1 MKIALDAMGGDFAP
15 KNEIMGAI
23 AAVKN
28 DPEIEV
34 VLVGDADIINAELQK
49 NGSPKRITVVD
60 AKERISMNELP
71 TQAIKKEKSS
81 LMVAVKLLKED
92 KVDALVSAGNTGAV
106 LAASIFK
113 VGRINNVDRPGIV
126 AIFPTMNRPLVA
138 LDLGANVD
146 CKVKHLVQFAK
157 MGSVYSQHRFGIARP
172 QVRLLNIGEEEHK
185 GNELTTETYKLLM
198 QDKSINFVGN
208 LEPSHLLAGDTDVV
222 VCDGFVGNVVLKL
235 GEGLISTVFK
245 MIKGT
250 ISKSLMAMFGA
261 IFMLP
266 ALKKIK
272 RKFDYDEF
280 GGTLLLGVKKPV
292 IKAHGSASPKALKNA
307 IREAAI
313 MVKEQI
319 VDDIAKILSE
329 DSEVVKNNGEKEK
342 HGKK

>member
-15 KNEIMGAI
+15 KNEILGAI

-28 DPEIEV
+28 DSEVEV
-34 VLVGDADIINAELQK
+34 VLVGDETILNEELK
-49 NGSPKRITVVD
+49 KLGSPKRITVVD
-60 AKERISMNELP
+60 AKERILMSELP
-71 TQAIKKEKSS
+71 TQAIKKEGSS
-81 LMVAVKLLKED
+81 LMVAINLLKEN

-113 VGRINNVDRPGIV
+113 IGRIKNVDRPAIV
-126 AIFPTMNRPLVA
+126 AILPTMKRPIVV

-146 CKVKHLVQFAK
+146 CKTRHLVQFAK
-157 MGSVYSQHRFGIARP
+157 MGSVYSQHRFGIDKP
-172 QVRLLNIGEEEHK
+172 EVRLFNIGEEEYK
-185 GNELTTETYKLLM
+185 GNELTTETYQLLK
-198 QDKSINFVGN
+198 QDKTINFVGN
-208 LEPSHLLAGDTDVV
+208 LEPSHLLAGNTDVV

-235 GEGLISTVFK
+235 GEGLISTIFK

-272 RKFDYDEF
+272 KKFDYDEF

-313 MVKEQI
+313 MVREQI
-319 VDDIAKILSE
+319 VDDIAMILSE
-329 DSEVVKNNGEKEK
+329 DIETPVEKETNA
-342 HGKK
+342 KK

>member
-28 DPEIEV
+28 DPQIEV
-34 VLVGDADIINAELQK
+34 VLVGDQAIINAELLK

-81 LMVAVKLLKED
+81 LMVAVKLLND
-92 KVDALVSAGNTGAV
+92 GKVDALVSAGNTGAV

-113 VGRINNVDRPGIV
+113 IGRIKNVERPGIV
-126 AIFPTMNRPLVA
+126 AIFPTMNKPIVA

-146 CKVKHLVQFAK
+146 CKPKHLVQFAK
-157 MGSVYSQHRFGIARP
+157 MGSVYSQHRFGIEQP
-172 QVRLLNIGEEEHK
+172 MVRLLNIGEEEHK

-198 QDKSINFVGN
+198 KDTSINFVGN
-208 LEPSHLLAGDTDVV
+208 LEPSHLLAGETDVV

-235 GEGLISTVFK
+235 GEGLISTIFR

-250 ISKSLMAMFGA
+250 ISKSFMAMFGA

-266 ALKKIK
+266 ALRKIK

-292 IKAHGSASPKALKNA
+292 IKAHGSASPKAFKNA
-307 IREAAI
+307 IREAGI
-313 MVKEQI
+313 MVREQI
-319 VDDIAKILSE
+319 VEDIVKILSE
-329 DSEVVKNNGEKEK
+329 DAEELIENEKR
-342 HGKK
+342 

>member
-28 DPEIEV
+28 DPQVEV
-34 VLVGDADIINAELQK
+34 VLVGDAAIINVELQK

-71 TQAIKKEKSS
+71 MQAIKKEGSS
-81 LMVAVKLLKED
+81 LMVAINLLKEN

-113 VGRINNVDRPGIV
+113 IGRIKNVDRPGIV
-126 AIFPTMNRPLVA
+126 AIFPTMNKPIVA

-146 CKVKHLVQFAK
+146 CKPRHLVQFAK
-157 MGSVYSQHRFGIARP
+157 MGSVYSKHRFGIEQP
-172 QVRLLNIGEEEHK
+172 EVRLLNIGEEEHK

-208 LEPSHLLAGDTDVV
+208 LEPSHLLAGATDVV

-235 GEGLISTVFK
+235 GEGLISTIFR

-266 ALKKIK
+266 ALKNIK
-272 RKFDYDEF
+272 KKFDYDEF
-280 GGTLLLGVKKPV
+280 GGTLLLGVNKPV
-292 IKAHGSASPKALKNA
+292 IKAHGSASPKAFKNA

-313 MVKEQI
+313 MVREQI
-319 VDDIAKILSE
+319 VEDIVKILSVDIE
-329 DSEVVKNNGEKEK
+329 IPVEKEK
-342 HGKK
+342 HEKK

>member
-28 DPEIEV
+28 DSDVEV
-34 VLVGDADIINAELQK
+34 VLVGDETILNEELK
-49 NGSPKRITVVD
+49 KLGSPKRITVVD
-60 AKERISMNELP
+60 AKERILMSELP
-71 TQAIKKEKSS
+71 TQAIKKEGSS
-81 LMVAVKLLKED
+81 LMVAINLLKEN

-113 VGRINNVDRPGIV
+113 IGRIKNVDRPAIV
-126 AIFPTMNRPLVA
+126 AILPTMKRPIVV

-146 CKVKHLVQFAK
+146 CKTRHLVQFAK
-157 MGSVYSQHRFGIARP
+157 MGSVYSQHRFGIEKP
-172 QVRLLNIGEEEHK
+172 EVRLFNIGEEEYK
-185 GNELTTETYKLLM
+185 GNELTTETYQLLK
-198 QDKSINFVGN
+198 QDKTINFVGN
-208 LEPSHLLAGDTDVV
+208 LEPSHLLAGNTDVV

-235 GEGLISTVFK
+235 GEGLISTIFK

-272 RKFDYDEF
+272 KKFDYDEF

-313 MVKEQI
+313 MVREQI
-319 VDDIAKILSE
+319 VDDIAMILSE
-329 DSEVVKNNGEKEK
+329 DIEIPVEKETNA
-342 HGKK
+342 KK

>member
-15 KNEIMGAI
+15 KNEVMGAL

-28 DPEIEV
+28 DSEVEV
-34 VLVGDADIINAELQK
+34 VLVGDEKVLKAELALH
-49 NGSPKRITVVD
+49 GSNSRISIVN
-60 AKERISMNELP
+60 AKERISMNEHP
-71 TQAIKKEKSS
+71 TQAIKKQDSS
-81 LMVAVKLLKED
+81 LMVAIKLLNEG

-113 VGRINNVDRPGIV
+113 IGRIKNVDRPGIV
-126 AIFPTMNRPLVA
+126 AIFPTMGRPIVA

-157 MGSVYSQHRFGIARP
+157 MGSVYSKHRFGIEKP
-172 QVRLLNIGEEEHK
+172 EVRLLNIGEEEHK
-185 GNELTTETYKLLM
+185 GNELTTETYKLLKE
-198 QDKSINFVGN
+198 DKNINFVGN

-235 GEGLISTVFK
+235 GEGLISTIFK

-250 ISKSLMAMFGA
+250 IKKSIMAMFGA

-266 ALKKIK
+266 ALKNIK
-272 RKFDYDEF
+272 KKFDYDEF

-292 IKAHGSASPKALKNA
+292 IKAHGSASPKAFKNA

-313 MVKEQI
+313 MVREQI
-319 VDDIAKILSE
+319 VDDIAEILSE
-329 DSEVVKNNGEKEK
+329 DIDNQGETKENEK
-342 HGKK
+342 